1 MSTSVKRALRYTL
14 GAAVCAAF
22 GLIYEHF
29 SFGVWSNFMGFAFL
43 IPLLLGALPALFVR
57 RELSP
62 VTAQLCGGFVLTL
75 TLGSLVKGGLDIYG
89 TTNGKLIAY
98 PILAGL
104 MLLAAVVC
112 EIRSRRTAE

>member
-1 MSTSVKRALRYTL
+1 MSTSVKRAVRYAL
-14 GAAVCAAF
+14 AAAVCAVF

-29 SFGVWSNFMGFAFL
+29 SFGVWSDFMGFAFL

-62 VTAQLCGGFVLTL
+62 VTAQLYGGFVLTL
-75 TLGSLVKGGLDIYG
+75 TLGSLVKGALDIYG

-104 MLLAAVVC
+104 MLLAATIY
-112 EIRSRRTAE
+112 EIQSRSTAE

>member
-1 MSTSVKRALRYTL
+1 
-14 GAAVCAAF
+14 
-22 GLIYEHF
+22 
-29 SFGVWSNFMGFAFL
+29 MGFAFL

-75 TLGSLVKGGLDIYG
+75 TLGSLVKGALDIYG

-104 MLLAAVVC
+104 MLFAAAVC
-112 EIRSRRTAE
+112 EIRSRRAAE

>member
-1 MSTSVKRALRYTL
+1 MSTSVKRALRYTI

-29 SFGVWSNFMGFAFL
+29 SFGVWSHFMGFAFV
-43 IPLLLGALPALFVR
+43 IPLLLGALPALLVR
-57 RELSP
+57 RGPSP
-62 VTAQLCGGFVLTL
+62 AAAQLYGGFVLTL
-75 TLGSLVKGGLDIYG
+75 TLGSLVRGALDIYG

>member
-1 MSTSVKRALRYTL
+1 MSTSVKRALRYTI

-29 SFGVWSNFMGFAFL
+29 SFGVWSHFMGFAFL
-43 IPLLLGALPALFVR
+43 IPLLLGALPALLVR
-57 RELSP
+57 REPSP
-62 VTAQLCGGFVLTL
+62 AAAQLYGGFVLTL
-75 TLGSLVKGGLDIYG
+75 TLGSLVKGALDIYG

-104 MLLAAVVC
+104 MLFAAAVC
-112 EIRSRRTAE
+112 EIRSRRAAE

>member
-1 MSTSVKRALRYTL
+1 MSTLVKRALRYAI

-29 SFGVWSNFMGFAFL
+29 SFGVWSHFMGFAFL
-43 IPLLLGALPALFVR
+43 IPLLLGALPALLVR
-57 RELSP
+57 RDPSP
-62 VTAQLCGGFVLTL
+62 AAAQLYGGFVLTL
-75 TLGSLVKGGLDIYG
+75 TLGSLVRGALDIYG

-104 MLLAAVVC
+104 MLLATAIC
-112 EIRSRRTAE
+112 EIRSRRAAE